1 MDFSALNDS
10 SSYTYDQLIESP
22 EVVLMFWTSQCMYC
36 RRELEKLNKLGLE
49 QLPVPIFFVNLGES
63 RRAIEAFL
71 KDMKINPDIKEKVV
85 MDPDL
90 FFVRNFGVLGV
101 PTYFFFADK
110 EIVYKSYRLSPET
123 VKGVFVHE

>member
-1 MDFSALNDS
+1 
-10 SSYTYDQLIESP
+10 
-22 EVVLMFWTSQCMYC
+22 MYC